1 MKFITTPERKKA
13 DGDMVT
19 LCALCSEDPNF
30 CGDNGDGNNAGGNGN
45 GACPWYGCRSK
56 FLHIKPCPQYI

>member
-13 DGDMVT
+13 DDAVVT

-30 CGDNGDGNNAGGNGN
+30 CGDNGDQGGSGNGT
-45 GACPWYGCRSK
+45 CPWYGCRSK
-56 FLHIKPCPQYI
+56 FLHL